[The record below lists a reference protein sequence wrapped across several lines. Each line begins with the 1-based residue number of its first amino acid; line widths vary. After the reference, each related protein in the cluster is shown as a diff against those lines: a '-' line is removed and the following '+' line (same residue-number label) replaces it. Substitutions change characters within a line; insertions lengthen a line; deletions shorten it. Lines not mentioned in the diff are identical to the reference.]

1 VERIDAGTWLRTIRS
16 IPLPPYSKGVVQPL
30 YKPRQIGESE
40 KTVGDTRDSSYAL
53 LLVAISLAFAWILW
67 PFYGAILR
75 AIVFAIV
82 FAPVHRRLLS
92 SIGQRPNLAALI
104 TELLIVTIVLLP
116 LTLIALSVVRE
127 ATSLY
132 GNIEAGKVDF
142 GQGLSQLLDGL
153 PTWATEL
160 LERLGISNIGDL
172 QTQLSAALKEG
183 SLFLGAQALAASQR
197 TAHVVISFFVMLYL
211 LFFFLRDGRELSQ
224 HIKDAIRIRTEHRRA
239 FFSQF
244 TVVIRAMFKGTIL
257 VAAMQG
263 VLGGIIF
270 WLLQIPAPVLWGV
283 VMAVVSLLPIGS
295 ALIWLPV
302 ALYLLVTGAV
312 WQGFILIAYGVL
324 VIGLIDNLLR
334 PFLIGVD
341 TNLPEY
347 VILISTLGG
356 ISIFGL
362 NGFVIGPVI
371 AAMFI
376 VAWKGRT
383 ENSKKAQR

>member
-1 VERIDAGTWLRTIRS
+1 
-16 IPLPPYSKGVVQPL
+16 
-30 YKPRQIGESE
+30 
-40 KTVGDTRDSSYAL
+40 
-53 LLVAISLAFAWILW
+53 
-67 PFYGAILR
+67 
-75 AIVFAIV
+75 
-82 FAPVHRRLLS
+82 LLS

-142 GQGLSQLLDGL
+142 GQGLSQLLDSL
-153 PTWATEL
+153 PKWAIEL

-239 FFSQF
+239 FFRQF

-376 VAWKGRT
+376 VAWKSRT

>member
-1 VERIDAGTWLRTIRS
+1 M
-16 IPLPPYSKGVVQPL
+16 
-30 YKPRQIGESE
+30 
-40 KTVGDTRDSSYAL
+40 GDTRDSSYAL
-53 LLVAISLAFAWILW
+53 LLVAISLAFAWILR
-67 PFYGAILR
+67 PFYGAILW

-153 PTWATEL
+153 PKWATEL

-239 FFSQF
+239 FYCRDSRD
-244 TVVIRAMFKGTIL
+244 V
-257 VAAMQG
+257 
-263 VLGGIIF
+263 
-270 WLLQIPAPVLWGV
+270 
-283 VMAVVSLLPIGS
+283 
-295 ALIWLPV
+295 
-302 ALYLLVTGAV
+302 
-312 WQGFILIAYGVL
+312 
-324 VIGLIDNLLR
+324 
-334 PFLIGVD
+334 
-341 TNLPEY
+341 
-347 VILISTLGG
+347 
-356 ISIFGL
+356 
-362 NGFVIGPVI
+362 
-371 AAMFI
+371 
-376 VAWKGRT
+376 
-383 ENSKKAQR
+383 